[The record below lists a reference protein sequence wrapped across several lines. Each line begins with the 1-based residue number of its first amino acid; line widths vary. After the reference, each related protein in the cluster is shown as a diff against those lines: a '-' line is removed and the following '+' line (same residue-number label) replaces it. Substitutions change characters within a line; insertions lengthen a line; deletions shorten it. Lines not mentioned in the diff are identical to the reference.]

1 MSVPAD
7 EEKALKLSLNKKGH
21 SSELYKYLGYT
32 YSKLGKFEQA
42 LMFYEK
48 AARFTKIGFLNKSFA
63 NLEHVNEMKQSLEKH
78 KDLLPFM
85 TAYFE
90 QNKDRLSQTPEIDE
104 QKQ

>member
-1 MSVPAD
+1 M
-7 EEKALKLSLNKKGH
+7 KKKGH
-21 SSELYKYLGYT
+21 NSELYQYLGYT

-48 AARFTKIGFLNKSFA
+48 AARFGKIGFINKGLT

-90 QNKDRLSQTPEIDE
+90 QNKDRLSSNN
-104 QKQ
+104 K